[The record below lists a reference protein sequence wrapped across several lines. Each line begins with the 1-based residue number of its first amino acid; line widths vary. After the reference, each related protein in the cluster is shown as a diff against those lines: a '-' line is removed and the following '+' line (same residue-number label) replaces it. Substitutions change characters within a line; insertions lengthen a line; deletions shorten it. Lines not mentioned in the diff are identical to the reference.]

1 MKKIIG
7 LSLAALLIIGII
19 GGATFAYFSDTES
32 STNNTLT
39 AGILDLHIDGG
50 DTPPAVTTF
59 NVSGVAPG
67 DSGSGTSTLTNVV
80 GGIDGELD
88 IATSAVTNTGA
99 VSGTS
104 EYADDS
110 GDLGGVAEIAMYL
123 DIDQSGGVTAGD
135 IGLQSDGT
143 TYDPTGGLA
152 YDVIDNYASESWDE
166 VLTTMA
172 AGDNDDFIVLW
183 DVDGPTAGNNI
194 QGDSVSFDITFT
206 LEQAVVD

>member
-7 LSLAALLIIGII
+7 LSVAALLIIGVI
-19 GGATFAYFSDTES
+19 GGATLAYFSDTES

-39 AGILDLHIDGG
+39 AGVLDLNIDGG
-50 DTPPAVTTF
+50 NVAVTTLT
-59 NVSGVAPG
+59 VAAAEPG
-67 DSGSGTSTLTNVV
+67 GSGSGSSTLTNV
-80 GGIDGELD
+80 GNMTGELD
-88 IATSAVTNTGA
+88 ISTSPVINTGA

-110 GDLGGVAEIAMYL
+110 GDLGAVAQIAMYL
-123 DIDQSGGVTAGD
+123 DIDQSGTVTAGD

-152 YDVIDNYASESWDE
+152 YDVVDNYASEVWNE
-166 VLTTMA
+166 VITSMVSSASDDIVILWQVP
-172 AGDNDDFIVLW
+172 AG
-183 DVDGPTAGNNI
+183 AGNSI

-206 LEQAVVD
+206 LEQADVD

>member
-7 LSLAALLIIGII
+7 LSVAALLIMGII

-32 STNNTLT
+32 SVDNILT
-39 AGILDLHIDGG
+39 AGVLDLNIDGG
-50 DTPPAVTTF
+50 NVAVTTLS
-59 NVSGVAPG
+59 VSAAEPG
-67 DSGSGTSTLTNVV
+67 ASGSASSTLSNV
-80 GGIDGELD
+80 GSMAGELD

-110 GDLGGVAEIAMYL
+110 GDLGGVAQIAMYL

-143 TYDPTGGLA
+143 TYDPTGGLN
-152 YDVIDNYASESWDE
+152 YDVVDNYASENWNE
-166 VLTTMA
+166 VITSMVA
-172 AGDNDDFIVLW
+172 SASDDIIILW
-183 DVDGPTAGNNI
+183 QVPTGAGNSI
-194 QGDSVSFDITFT
+194 QGDSVEFDITFT
-206 LEQAVVD
+206 LEQADVD